1 MSSRA
6 TIAMAIAEEKL
17 VDEKA
22 RAEIGRYYQWT
33 RERRARVLAKWSES
47 QLTQTETD
55 VKSVKTL
62 DSVKTLESDALSKT
76 TPRTAPHIEAEMKS
90 LTSAVA
96 PARADKSKDKEKV
109 SPESKNRHEFVSS
122 ALDAQLRD
130 ASARC
135 ERARQSVEHLR
146 GLEPPKFP
154 SRNGE

>member
-1 MSSRA
+1 
-6 TIAMAIAEEKL
+6 MAIAEEKL

-62 DSVKTLESDALSKT
+62 ESDALSKT

-96 PARADKSKDKEKV
+96 PAQADKSKDKEKV